1 MAEALFNHIDQIT
14 ARALFISQRI
24 DLRSL
29 ELTRRLGA
37 APLMLA
43 EGSQGCAVIF
53 RYGVVVLYN
62 MSATE
67 EMTFLNNIRPLL
79 TDPVDSIE
87 SEEITLRRMEG
98 RHEGIHLGTL
108 QLSNF
113 SIERLQLVADVL
125 AKSIVLARYESSISS
140 TFDRIEPLAE
150 NLKRHGTGG
159 NRARELLRHIGDTL
173 MIHAKMIGRAEVVDK
188 PELLWEHP
196 TLERLYV
203 HLESEF
209 ELTERHEALERKLDL
224 ISRTAETLLG
234 LLHTQRSLRV
244 EWYIVLLIVFEIL
257 LTLYELFIAH

>member
-1 MAEALFNHIDQIT
+1 MSELPFANADRLT

-29 ELTRRLGA
+29 ELTRHLGS
-37 APLMLA
+37 APLILT
-43 EGSQGCAVIF
+43 EGSSGCAVIF

-62 MSATE
+62 LSAVE
-67 EMTFLNNIRPLL
+67 EITFLNNIRALL
-79 TDPVDSIE
+79 SDPFDIIE
-87 SEEITLRRMEG
+87 SEEIEIVKSEG
-98 RHEGIHLGTL
+98 RNEGIHLGTVH
-108 QLSNF
+108 LSSF
-113 SIERLQLVADVL
+113 SIERLQMVADVL
-125 AKSIVLARYESSISS
+125 AKSIVLSRYESSVSG
-140 TFDRIEPLAE
+140 TFDKIEPLAD

-173 MIHAKMIGRAEVVDK
+173 MIHAKMIGRAEVTDK

-196 TLERLYV
+196 ALERLYA
-203 HLESEF
+203 HLENEF

-244 EWYIVLLIVFEIL
+244 EWYIVILIVCEIL
-257 LTLYELFIAH
+257 LTLYELFFSH